1 MKSIFAF
8 CAVIAVMA
16 GVFIWRAAAKPS
28 RFGTFAGAPNVEIAT
43 LIADPK
49 GHSGKLYQIEG
60 TVSEQ
65 CKSMGCY
72 FFFKSGKDE
81 LRVDLQ
87 EVAMT
92 APMREGRKARVEGQ
106 MVPYNDGYQF
116 YASAVEFS
124 K

>member
-1 MKSIFAF
+1 MKNILLL
-8 CAVIAVMA
+8 CAVTAAIA

-28 RFGTFAGAPNVEIAT
+28 RFGTFAGAPKVEIAT
-43 LIADPK
+43 LITDPK
-49 GHSGKLYQIEG
+49 GHGGKLYQIEG

-106 MVPYNDGYQF
+106 IVPYNDGYQF
-116 YASAVEFS
+116 YASAVEFE

>member
-1 MKSIFAF
+1 MKNILLL
-8 CAVIAVMA
+8 CAMTAAIA

-28 RFGTFAGAPNVEIAT
+28 RFGAFTGAPKVEIAT

-49 GHSGKLYQIEG
+49 GHSGKLWQIEG

-92 APMREGRKARVEGQ
+92 APMREGRNARVEGQ
-106 MVPYNDGYQF
+106 IVPYNDGYQF
-116 YASAVEFS
+116 YASAVEFE

>member
-1 MKSIFAF
+1 MRNIFLA

-28 RFGTFAGAPNVEIAT
+28 RFGAFTGAPKVEIAT
-43 LIADPK
+43 LIANPK
-49 GHSGKLYQIEG
+49 KHIGKLYQIEG

-72 FFFKSGKDE
+72 FFFKSGNDE

-92 APMREGRKARVEGQ
+92 APKHEGHKARVEGQ
-106 MVPYNDGYQF
+106 IVPYNDGYQF